1 VHIGE
6 RNDDLDVPDGG
17 RVQRRST
24 GHAGVPIW
32 KHRQLGQP
40 ATDCDRS
47 CEQNDRSREE
57 EADARAAV
65 GESAEELQE
74 GQEEAAARGLRKAR
88 PQEVRREA
96 GEEEQE
102 SSAQGGEEVTSERP
116 RSSLRRS
123 LVLGTLMVAMLCA
136 LTSASAAHAAG
147 SWWRLSSVAAPT
159 NLPPGGKG
167 TVVGSVTNLGGE
179 DAKAS
184 AEHPIKLT
192 DTIPAG
198 LEIESVLGFPGHAR
212 NPSKALPC
220 KVEGQAV
227 TCESAARVAP
237 YEGIE
242 IVATVKVDATSG
254 TLTNVVSVEGGED
267 ATGSIATPAPLS
279 SPLKVSSTPTQFGV
293 QGYELTPE
301 NEDGSRDT
309 QAGSH
314 TYQLTTSLDLNQTL
328 EVNANSKRNE
338 GSAPALV
345 RDLHFVLPP
354 GLLGNVTV
362 LPRCSGVDFATITE
376 GAINLC
382 PASTAVGVAKVTIN
396 EPNIFGGVVTE
407 TVPVWNLEPAPGE
420 PARFGIELDK
430 VPIVLNTAVRTGSD
444 YAVEVSVRN
453 ASQAVGVLS
462 TQVSFW
468 GAPSDKSH
476 NGARGWECVGD
487 ENYASAAGKKCP
499 HTGEENGKAF
509 LALPTTCESA
519 PATTVSGRSWP
530 HGALNNEVSTLPAE
544 NATYTFPSAL
554 QGCESLDFTPTLAIE
569 TSAHEASTPTGLA
582 VKIDVPQESTLL
594 ASDGPAE
601 GTVKGTVLPLPI
613 GVQASPG
620 AANGLLTCSAGQ
632 IGFNGFEIGLPE
644 SAQVENDHFT
654 PDGIECPDA
663 AKIGTV
669 SIKTPDLENELTGGA
684 YLASQDTNPF
694 GSPLVLY
701 LFAEDPVSGV
711 KVKLAGNI
719 AIDQTTG
726 QLTSTFE
733 NTPPVPFTDL
743 TVNLFGGGS
752 ASQSTPPFCGEYKTD
767 ATFEPWSKP
776 PVPGSAS
783 FSITSGSGG
792 GPCPSNPQPLGG
804 AVQASFVNPQAG
816 AFSPFS
822 LTIAH
827 ADSDQALTGIEA
839 HLPPGAA
846 AMISS
851 VTPCPEPPAGQ
862 EWSCGADSLIGKATA
877 SSGFGPTPFSL
888 PGQAYL
894 TTGYDGAP
902 FGLLVS
908 TNAEHAG
915 PFNLGIINVR
925 SRINV
930 DRTTAAVTVTTDPG
944 PRGEV
949 LPTMIKGVPVDLK
962 QINVTVDRPNFEFN
976 PTNCSPLSVTTRV
989 SGAQGGAASIPTPIA
1004 VTNCAAL
1011 PFTPK
1016 LTASTQGNASKL
1028 NGAAL
1033 KVRIEAL
1040 PGQANIA
1047 KTKLVLPI
1055 TLPSRLTTIQKAC
1068 PDTIFEA
1075 NPAACDE
1082 GSNIGSAT
1090 VHTPVLKSP
1099 LTGPAYL
1106 VSHGNAAFPDV
1117 EFVLQGEGITL
1128 ILDGQTDIK
1137 KGITTSTFNS
1147 VPDAPVSVFET
1158 TLPEG
1163 PHSAL
1168 TSNVPES
1175 KHFSLCGANL
1185 TMPTTITGQNG
1196 AVIEQNT
1203 KIPVAGCSAVLG
1215 FKLTRSQQLTKALK
1229 ACRKQ
1234 FKHSKKK
1241 RTACEAK
1248 ARKKYGVKHKAKK
1261 KSKKAKKKK

>member
-1 VHIGE
+1 MIA
-6 RNDDLDVPDGG
+6 
-17 RVQRRST
+17 Q
-24 GHAGVPIW
+24 
-32 KHRQLGQP
+32 
-40 ATDCDRS
+40 
-47 CEQNDRSREE
+47 
-57 EADARAAV
+57 
-65 GESAEELQE
+65 
-74 GQEEAAARGLRKAR
+74 RGLSK
-88 PQEVRREA
+88 
-96 GEEEQE
+96 
-102 SSAQGGEEVTSERP
+102 
-116 RSSLRRS
+116 RSG
-123 LVLGTLMVAMLCA
+123 VLLAVLAIVVLYA
-136 LTSASAAHAAG
+136 LASAAGAQAAG

-159 NLPPGGKG
+159 NLPPGEEG
-167 TVVGSVTNLGGE
+167 TVVASVTNLGGE

-184 AEHPIKLT
+184 AEHPIRLT

-220 KVEGQAV
+220 KVEGQVVA
-227 TCESAARVAP
+227 CESAQRVAP

-242 IVATVKVDATSG
+242 IVATVKVNSAPG

-267 ATGSIATPAPLS
+267 ASGPIVAPAPLS
-279 SPLKVSSTPTQFGV
+279 KSLHVNAAPTQFGV
-293 QGYELTPE
+293 QNYELTPE
-301 NEDGSRDT
+301 NEDGTRDS

-314 TYQLTTSLDLNQTL
+314 TYQLTTTLDLNQTL

-362 LPRCSGVDFATITE
+362 LPRCSGVNFATITE

-430 VPIVLNTAVRTGSD
+430 VPIVLNAAVRTGSD

-468 GAPSDKSH
+468 GVPSDKSH

-499 HTGEENGKAF
+499 QTGEENGKAF
-509 LALPTTCESA
+509 LALPTTCESV
-519 PATTVSGRSWP
+519 PSTTVSGRSWP

-544 NATYTFPSAL
+544 NATYIFPSAL
-554 QGCESLDFTPTLAIE
+554 QGCESLAFTPTLGIE
-569 TSAHEASTPTGLA
+569 TDTHNASSPFGMAL
-582 VKIDVPQESTLL
+582 KIDVPQDGTL
-594 ASDGPAE
+594 AATGSSDA
-601 GTVKGTVLPLPI
+601 TVRATTLTLPL

-632 IGFNGFEIGLPE
+632 IGFDGFEVGLPE
-644 SAQVENDHFT
+644 SAQVQNNHFT
-654 PDGIECPDA
+654 PAGIECPDA

-669 SIKTPDLENELTGGA
+669 NIKTPDLENELTGGA
-684 YLASQDTNPF
+684 YLASQNTNPF

-719 AIDQTTG
+719 AIDQSTG

-733 NTPPVPFTDL
+733 NTPPVPFEHL
-743 TVNLFGGGS
+743 TVNLFGGGR
-752 ASQSTPPFCGEYKTD
+752 ASQSTPPLCGDYKTD
-767 ATFEPWSKP
+767 ATFQPWSKP
-776 PVPGSAS
+776 AVVGSAS
-783 FSITSGSGG
+783 IAITAGAGG

-804 AVQASFVNPQAG
+804 ALQAAFLNPQAG

-822 LTIAH
+822 FTIGH

-839 HLPPGAA
+839 HLPAGAA

-851 VTPCPEPPAGQ
+851 VNPCSEPPAGQ
-862 EWSCGADSLIGKATA
+862 EWSCGADSLIGKATS

-888 PGQAYL
+888 GGQVYL

-915 PFNLGIINVR
+915 PFNLGVINVR

-976 PTNCSPLSVTTRV
+976 PTNCTPAAVTTNV
-989 SGAQGGAASIPTPIA
+989 HGAQGASASLSSPIA
-1004 VTNCAAL
+1004 VTNCGAL
-1011 PFTPK
+1011 PFAPK
-1016 LTASTQGNASKL
+1016 LTAKTQGNASKL
-1028 NGAAL
+1028 NGASL
-1033 KVRIEAL
+1033 TVRVESS

-1047 KTKLVLPI
+1047 KTRLVLPI
-1055 TLPSRLTTIQKAC
+1055 ALPSRLTTIQKAC
-1068 PDTIFEA
+1068 PDATFEA
-1075 NPAACDE
+1075 NPASCDE

-1137 KGITTSTFNS
+1137 KGITTSTFNA

-1168 TSNVPES
+1168 TSNVAPS
-1175 KHFSLCGANL
+1175 KRFSLCGTKL
-1185 TMPTTITGQNG
+1185 VMPTTITGQNG
-1196 AVIEQNT
+1196 VVIQQET
-1203 KIPVAGCSAVLG
+1203 KIPVDGCGAVKP
-1215 FKLTRSQQLTKALK
+1215 FKVSKLEKALK
-1229 ACRKQ
+1229 VCRKQ

-1241 RTACEAK
+1241 RAACEKK
-1248 ARKKYGVKHKAKK
+1248 ARKKYGAKK
-1261 KSKKAKKKK
+1261 KSKSKKSKKK

>member
-1 VHIGE
+1 MT
-6 RNDDLDVPDGG
+6 L
-17 RVQRRST
+17 
-24 GHAGVPIW
+24 AG
-32 KHRQLGQP
+32 
-40 ATDCDRS
+40 AF
-47 CEQNDRSREE
+47 
-57 EADARAAV
+57 
-65 GESAEELQE
+65 
-74 GQEEAAARGLRKAR
+74 AAALLLAL
-88 PQEVRREA
+88 A
-96 GEEEQE
+96 G
-102 SSAQGGEEVTSERP
+102 
-116 RSSLRRS
+116 
-123 LVLGTLMVAMLCA
+123 
-136 LTSASAAHAAG
+136 ASAAQAAG
-147 SWWRLSSVAAPT
+147 SWWHLSSVAAPT
-159 NLPPGGKG
+159 NLPPGGTG
-167 TVVGSVTNLGGE
+167 TVVASVTNLGNE

-184 AEHPIKLT
+184 VEHPIKLT
-192 DTIPAG
+192 ETLPAG
-198 LEIESVLGFPGHAR
+198 LKVQSVLGFPGESR
-212 NPSKALPC
+212 NPNKQIPC
-220 KVEGQAV
+220 KFEGQVV
-227 TCESAARVAP
+227 TCESTTPIAP
-237 YEGIE
+237 YKGLE
-242 IVATVKVDATSG
+242 IVATVEVGAPAG
-254 TLTNVVSVEGGED
+254 TLTNVVSIEGGTD
-267 ATGSIATPAPLS
+267 AAGAIAPPPPLS
-279 SPLKVSSTPTQFGV
+279 VPLKVSASPTQFGV

-301 NEDGSRDT
+301 NADGSRDV

-314 TYQLTTSLDLNQTL
+314 PYQLTTDLDLNQTL
-328 EVNANSKRNE
+328 EVNPNSKRNE
-338 GSAPALV
+338 GAAPALV

-362 LPRCSGVDFATITE
+362 LPRCSGVDFTTITN

-382 PASTAVGVAKVTIN
+382 PAKTALGVAKITIN
-396 EPNIFGGVVTE
+396 EPNIFDGVVTE
-407 TVPVWNLEPAPGE
+407 TIPVWNLEPAPGE

-468 GAPSDKSH
+468 GVPTDQSH
-476 NGARGWECVGD
+476 DGQRGWECVGD
-487 ENYASAAGKKCP
+487 ETYASAAGKKCP
-499 HTGEENGKAF
+499 FTNEENGKAF
-509 LALPTTCESA
+509 LALPTTCEAA
-519 PATTVSGRSWP
+519 PVTTVSGRSWP
-530 HGALNNEVSTLPAE
+530 HGAQNDEVSTLPAE
-544 NATYTFPSAL
+544 NATFTFPSAL
-554 QGCESLDFTPTLAIE
+554 EGCGSLDFTPTLGIE

-594 ASDGPAE
+594 ANDGPAE
-601 GTVKGTVLPLPI
+601 GTVKGTKLPLPV

-644 SAQVENDHFT
+644 SAQVE
-654 PDGIECPDA
+654 CPDA

-669 SIKTPDLENELTGGA
+669 NIKTPDLENELTGGA

-719 AIDQTTG
+719 TIDQTTG
-726 QLTSTFE
+726 QLTSTFL

-743 TVNLFGGGS
+743 TVNLFGGPR
-752 ASQSTPPFCGEYKTD
+752 ASQSTPAFCGEYKTD

-776 PVPGSAS
+776 AVPDSAS
-783 FSITSGSGG
+783 FSITSGAGG

-804 AVQASFVNPQAG
+804 AVQAAFVNPQAG

-822 LTIAH
+822 LTIGH

-862 EWSCGADSLIGKATA
+862 EWSCGSDSLIGKATA

-888 PGQAYL
+888 PGQVYL

-930 DRTTAAVTVTTDPG
+930 DRTSAAVTVTTDPG
-944 PRGEV
+944 PRGEA
-949 LPTMIKGVPVDLK
+949 LPTMIRGVPVDLK
-962 QINVTVDRPNFEFN
+962 QINVSVDRPNFEFN
-976 PTNCSPLSVTTRV
+976 PTNCSPLSVTTHV
-989 SGAQGGAASIPTPIA
+989 SGAQGGSASIPTPIA

-1011 PFTPK
+1011 AFTPK

-1028 NGAAL
+1028 NGASL
-1033 KVRIEAL
+1033 HVRIEAA

-1047 KTKLVLPI
+1047 KTRLVLPI

-1068 PDTIFEA
+1068 PDTIFEG

-1082 GSNIGSAT
+1082 GSNIGFAT

-1128 ILDGQTDIK
+1128 VLDGQTDIK

-1168 TSNVPES
+1168 TSNVAES
-1175 KHFSLCGANL
+1175 KHFSLCGAKL

-1196 AVIEQNT
+1196 VVIEQNT

-1215 FKLTRSQQLTKALK
+1215 VKLTRPQQLAKALK

-1241 RTACEAK
+1241 RAACEAK
-1248 ARKKYGVKHKAKK
+1248 ARKKYGAKHKSK
-1261 KSKKAKKKK
+1261 KKAKKKKK

>member
-1 VHIGE
+1 MLAV
-6 RNDDLDVPDGG
+6 RAG
-17 RVQRRST
+17 RSIRGAGRRKLV
-24 GHAGVPIW
+24 GVVV
-32 KHRQLGQP
+32 
-40 ATDCDRS
+40 DR
-47 CEQNDRSREE
+47 R
-57 EADARAAV
+57 AD
-65 GESAEELQE
+65 E
-74 GQEEAAARGLRKAR
+74 
-88 PQEVRREA
+88 P
-96 GEEEQE
+96 
-102 SSAQGGEEVTSERP
+102 
-116 RSSLRRS
+116 
-123 LVLGTLMVAMLCA
+123 
-136 LTSASAAHAAG
+136 
-147 SWWRLSSVAAPT
+147 
-159 NLPPGGKG
+159 PPGGSG
-167 TVVGSVTNLGGE
+167 TVIGSATNLGNE

-192 DTIPAG
+192 DTLPVG
-198 LEIESVLGFPGHAR
+198 LEVQSAVAFPGHTR
-212 NPSKALPC
+212 NPEKTLPC
-220 KVEGQAV
+220 KIAGQVV
-227 TCESAARVAP
+227 TCELTKRLAP
-237 YEGIE
+237 YEGVEVI
-242 IVATVKVDATSG
+242 ATVKVAASSG
-254 TLTNVVSVEGGED
+254 PLTNVVSIEGGED
-267 ATGSIATPAPLS
+267 AAGPIAPPPPLS
-279 SPLKVSSTPTQFGV
+279 RALTISAAPTQFGV
-293 QGYELTPE
+293 QDYKLTPE
-301 NEDGSRDT
+301 NADGSLDEV
-309 QAGSH
+309 AGSH
-314 TYQLTTSLDLNQTL
+314 PYQLTTELDLNQTL
-328 EVNANSKRNE
+328 EANPNSKRNE
-338 GSAPALV
+338 SAAPALV
-345 RDLHFVLPP
+345 RDLHFLLPP

-362 LPRCSGVDFATITE
+362 VPRCSGVDFTTITE
-376 GAINLC
+376 GAANLC
-382 PASTAVGVAKVTIN
+382 EAKAAIGVAKVTIN
-396 EPNIFGGVVTE
+396 EPNNFSGVVTE
-407 TVPVWNLEPAPGE
+407 TVPLWNLEPAPGE

-430 VPIVLNTAVRTGSD
+430 VPITLNTAVRTGSD
-444 YAVEVSVRN
+444 YAVEVTTLN
-453 ASQAVGVLS
+453 TSQAVGLLS

-468 GAPSDKSH
+468 GVPSETSH
-476 NGARGWECVGD
+476 NAARGWECVGD
-487 ENYASAAGKKCP
+487 EERVGSIGRKCP
-499 HTGEENGKAF
+499 FTNEENGKAF
-509 LALPTTCESA
+509 LALPTTCEAA
-519 PATTVSGRSWP
+519 PVTTVSGRSWP
-530 HGALNNEVSTLPAE
+530 HGPLNNEVSTLPAE
-544 NATYTFPSAL
+544 NATYTFPSVL
-554 QGCESLDFTPTLAIE
+554 QECGSLNFTPTLGIE
-569 TSAHEASTPTGLA
+569 TSTHEASTPTGLA

-594 ASDGPAE
+594 AHDGPAE
-601 GTVKGTVLPLPI
+601 GTVRGTKLPLPV

-644 SAQVENDHFT
+644 SAQVENNHFT
-654 PDGIECPDA
+654 PAGIECPDA

-669 SIKTPDLENELTGGA
+669 NIKTPDLENELTGGA

-719 AIDQTTG
+719 TIDQTTG
-726 QLTSTFE
+726 QLTSTFL

-743 TVNLFGGGS
+743 TVNLFGGPR
-752 ASQSTPPFCGEYKTD
+752 ASQSTPAFCGEYKTD

-776 PVPGSAS
+776 AVPGSAS
-783 FSITSGSGG
+783 FSITSGAGG

-804 AVQASFVNPQAG
+804 AVQAAFVNPQAG

-822 LTIAH
+822 LTIGH

-862 EWSCGADSLIGKATA
+862 EWSCGNDSLIGKATA

-888 PGQAYL
+888 PGQVYL

-944 PRGEV
+944 PRGEA
-949 LPTMIKGVPVDLK
+949 LPTMLKGVPVDLK
-962 QINVTVDRPNFEFN
+962 QINVSVDRPNFEFN
-976 PTNCSPLSVTTRV
+976 PTNCSPLSVTTHV
-989 SGAQGGAASIPTPIA
+989 SGAQGGSASIPTPIA

-1011 PFTPK
+1011 AFTPK

-1028 NGAAL
+1028 NGASL
-1033 KVRIEAL
+1033 HVRIEAA

-1047 KTKLVLPI
+1047 KTRLVLPI

-1068 PDTIFEA
+1068 PDTIFEG

-1082 GSNIGSAT
+1082 GSNIGFAT

-1128 ILDGQTDIK
+1128 VLDGQTDIK

-1168 TSNVPES
+1168 TSNVAES
-1175 KHFSLCGANL
+1175 KHFSLCGAKL

-1196 AVIEQNT
+1196 VVIEQNT
-1203 KIPVAGCSAVLG
+1203 KIPVAGCSAVLP
-1215 FKLTRSQQLTKALK
+1215 FKATRAQQLAKALK

-1241 RTACEAK
+1241 RAACEAK
-1248 ARKKYGVKHKAKK
+1248 ARKKYGAKHKSK
-1261 KSKKAKKKK
+1261 KKAKKKK